1 MNQLEEFRRQS
12 PPPLTP
18 RPLNLPTPQETTLEN
33 GLRVVIVEDSRLP
46 LVSFRLAVRAGNAH
60 DPRHLPGLSDVLAS
74 MLTEGTESFTSRQLA
89 DEVARLGATLA
100 AGASSDYST
109 IAASALAQYSDRVL
123 ELLAEVALRP
133 SFPEN
138 ELEIVR
144 QNAEQSLIAQR
155 GQPSFLATERVSQV
169 LFGEHPYSVV
179 APTRESLIA
188 TTVDELKKF
197 HREKFSPQA
206 AVLFVV
212 GDVKAEAVMARV
224 RTLFGPWQPGSAPSE
239 DFPAPPE
246 RTSRVAYLVDRPNS
260 AQSNIVIAN
269 LGITRTHPDYFPLL
283 LMHTV
288 LGANASSRLF
298 MNLREDKGYTYGAYS
313 SLDARR
319 NGGSLRAT
327 SEVRTP
333 VTGASLKEFF
343 YELERIRT
351 EPVSDKEL
359 RDAKSFLT
367 GVFPIRLETQE
378 GLIDQLVQI
387 KMYELPDDYLQT
399 YRDRVS
405 AVTKEEVQR
414 VAREHL
420 TPEKAAIVIVGDA
433 KAILDQVKPFTEEI
447 ELYNSAGKRKELPT
461 NGSPPKNTDVT
472 GEWSLTIN
480 VPGGSVPAT
489 LVVAREGARL
499 SGQIQSEMGD
509 GRFDEMMIDGTT
521 FGALLVFQTQGRTIE
536 GKVSGDAEA
545 DEING
550 TIELSVPG
558 APPLTFTGTR

>member
-1 MNQLEEFRRQS
+1 MNQTEEFRRQS
-12 PPPLTP
+12 PPPLAP
-18 RPLNLPTPQETTLEN
+18 RPLNLPTPQETTLDN
-33 GLRVVIVEDSRLP
+33 GLRIVIVEDSRLP
-46 LVSFRLAVRAGNAH
+46 LVSFRLAVRAGNSH
-60 DPRHLPGLSDVLAS
+60 DPKHLPGLSDVLAT
-74 MLTEGTESFTSRQLA
+74 MLTEGTESLTSRELA

-100 AGASSDYST
+100 AGSSSDYCT
-109 IAASALAQYSDRVL
+109 IAASSLASYSDRVL

-133 SFPEN
+133 TFPEN

-155 GQPSFLATERVSQV
+155 GQPSFLASERISQV
-169 LFGEHPYSVV
+169 LFGQHPYSVV
-179 APTRESLIA
+179 APTRESLAA
-188 TTVDELKKF
+188 TTVEELKSF
-197 HREKFSPQA
+197 HRARFSPQA
-206 AVLFVV
+206 AVLFIV
-212 GDVKAEAVMARV
+212 GDVKSDALLERIRA
-224 RTLFGPWQPGSAPSE
+224 LFGAWQSGSAPGE
-239 DFPAPPE
+239 NFPAPPE

-269 LGITRTHPDYFPLL
+269 LGINRTHPDYFSLL
-283 LMHTV
+283 LMNTV

-333 VTGASLKEFF
+333 VTGDSLKEFF
-343 YELERIRT
+343 YELDRIRN

-359 RDAKSFLT
+359 QDAKSFLT

-387 KMYELPDDYLQT
+387 KMYGLPDDYLQN
-399 YRDRVS
+399 YRERVS
-405 AVTKEEVQR
+405 AVTKEDVQR
-414 VAREHL
+414 VARQHL

-433 KAILDQVKPFTEEI
+433 KAIVEQVKPFTEEI
-447 ELYNSAGKRKELPT
+447 EFYTSAGKRKEMSPA
-461 NGSPPKNTDVT
+461 GSSRNEVDPT

-489 LVVAREGARL
+489 LVVSRNGSHL
-499 SGQIQSEMGD
+499 SGQIESEMGD
-509 GRFDEMMIDGTT
+509 GKFDEMMLDGTT
-521 FGALLVFQTQGRTIE
+521 FGALVVFRMQGQTIE
-536 GKVSGDAEA
+536 GKVSGDVEGT
-545 DEING
+545 EING
-550 TIELSVPG
+550 TIELSIPG
-558 APPLTFTGTR
+558 APPLTFSGNK